1 MATPINS
8 LRKQVTSE
16 RKKKRLV
23 FYTVIFL
30 SFLYFFLNLFFGD
43 MGMLRYKELLKRQ
56 SQLSAEIKKIELENK
71 EFRTQIKLFKE
82 DPFYIEKYARE
93 EYGLAKPDE
102 YIFQYDR

>member
-1 MATPINS
+1 
-8 LRKQVTSE
+8 
-16 RKKKRLV
+16 
-23 FYTVIFL
+23 
-30 SFLYFFLNLFFGD
+30 
-43 MGMLRYKELLKRQ
+43 MLRYKELLKKQ
-56 SQLSAEIKKIELENK
+56 SQLSDEIKKIELENK